1 MLTSALIVNKTN
13 KINKPANF
21 NISSTIM
28 AEADKKISRKR
39 GKNFDYSEKLLLAD
53 LAIENKEI
61 LDSKLTNQVTNIKKQ
76 KIWESTQSKINSL
89 GFANRST
96 TEVKNK
102 WSNMVQKAKKENSE
116 FKKKMSKTGG
126 GPQPTPISP
135 ISARIIEVYG
145 DTPGFS
151 GLTGVESSSFGLF
164 ICP

>member
-1 MLTSALIVNKTN
+1 
-13 KINKPANF
+13 
-21 NISSTIM
+21 M
-28 AEADKKISRKR
+28 AEADKKMSRKR
-39 GKNFDYSEKLLLAD
+39 GTHFDYNEKLLLAD

-76 KIWESTQSKINSL
+76 KVWESTQSKINSL
-89 GFANRST
+89 GFAHRST

-102 WSNMVQKAKKENSE
+102 WSDMVQKAKKE

-145 DTPGFS
+145 DTPGFQD
-151 GLTGVESSSFGLF
+151 
-164 ICP
+164 